1 MIRLSTFCGRMRDID
16 KNKLDF
22 NQMNKMNFLKK
33 YGFLFLLAALIREIS
48 LPFFLNFFNE
58 IGKHVW
64 LLSELGRPG
73 MPLQGAFK
81 TWEIIDGILFILAA
95 PYLYTRYKRYS
106 SKLAAGFGWLVALY
120 GIGDCIMTALFDY
133 STNYFTSMTAF
144 LHAFGSFLGSG
155 ALLLINLFLLLLARK
170 NQQSKTFVG
179 IIFMMICS
187 VVAGVLV
194 EVKLFSQPL
203 VSGILQCVMLDTLY
217 LPLLVIAVKGT
228 LLWIKKIWV
237 SVKSYWWSHEV
248 L

>member
-1 MIRLSTFCGRMRDID
+1 MTRLSMFCGRMRDID

-22 NQMNKMNFLKK
+22 NQVNKMKLFKK
-33 YGFLFLLAALIREIS
+33 YGFLFLLTALLREIS

-95 PYLYTRYKRYS
+95 PYLYNRYKRYS
-106 SKLAAGFGWLVALY
+106 SRLAAGFGWLVALY

-133 STNYFTSMTAF
+133 STDYFTNLTAF

-187 VVAGVLV
+187 VVAGALV
-194 EVKLFSQPL
+194 ELKLFSQPL
-203 VSGILQCVMLDTLY
+203 ASGILQCIMLDTLY
-217 LPLLVIAVKGT
+217 LPLLVIAAKDT
-228 LLWIKKIWV
+228 FLWIKKIFIYF
-237 SVKSYWWSHEV
+237 KSLV
-248 L
+248 